1 MATLFSTL
9 VSLGFIALVLWAIL
23 EVVSTLPMCHFKVL
37 WILLLLF
44 LPLIGLIIWALA
56 GPRRVKPALT
66 PSVEASCAAPSC
78 AAISAAG
85 QRHDHCQRSTH
96 GVTLQAILV
105 ELVDTYGWRPGPAH

>member
-23 EVVSTLPMCHFKVL
+23 EVVTSTADVGFKVL

-56 GPRRVKPALT
+56 GPRRVKPA
-66 PSVEASCAAPSC
+66 
-78 AAISAAG
+78 
-85 QRHDHCQRSTH
+85 
-96 GVTLQAILV
+96 
-105 ELVDTYGWRPGPAH
+105 